1 MGGARLVIGLS
12 VLGRLSFALVA
23 LTFASG
29 CGGSYAHHHHASH
42 PHGGSGEAV
51 VFAAGVGL
59 LAGVAIAS
67 SSPPPAPEERVVV
80 ERVVYVEAPPPVVVM
95 PPPRDRERPAAEL
108 PPFPAARARAALG
121 DVDLSSCREVGAP
134 RGHGHAQVTFNPD
147 GAVSKVVVDTPD
159 GLPPAAVQ
167 CIGDRLGAVK
177 VVEYKGSL
185 VTVGT
190 TWFVP

>member
-1 MGGARLVIGLS
+1 VLRRLTVA
-12 VLGRLSFALVA
+12 FVA
-23 LTFASG
+23 LTLASG

-42 PHGGSGEAV
+42 PHGGGGGAI

-67 SSPPPAPEERVVV
+67 SSHPPPPEERVV
-80 ERVVYVEAPPPVVVM
+80 ERVIYVEAPPPIDVM
-95 PPPRDRERPAAEL
+95 PPPRDRERATAPEL
-108 PPFPAARARAALG
+108 PPFPAAEARAALS
-121 DVDLSSCREVGAP
+121 DVDLAACRDTGAP

-159 GLPPAAVQ
+159 GLPAPAVQ
-167 CIGDRLGAVK
+167 CIGDRLGAVR
-177 VVEYKGSL
+177 VAEYKGSL

-190 TWFVP
+190 SWFVP